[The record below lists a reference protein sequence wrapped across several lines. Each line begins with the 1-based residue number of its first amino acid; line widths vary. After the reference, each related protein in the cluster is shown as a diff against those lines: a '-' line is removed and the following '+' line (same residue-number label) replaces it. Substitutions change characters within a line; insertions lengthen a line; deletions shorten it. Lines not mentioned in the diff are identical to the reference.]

1 MQKLVEECQINK
13 KVSPHNLR
21 HSFAT
26 HLVECGL
33 NLRAIQDI
41 LGHMR
46 PETTA
51 IYTRLTETTA
61 LNTHK
66 IINTLIDALNINK
79 GKTE

>member
-1 MQKLVEECQINK
+1 MQKLVAECQINK

-26 HLVECGL
+26 RLVECGL
-33 NLRAIQDI
+33 NLRAIQNL

-51 IYTRLTETTA
+51 IYTRLTETRT

-66 IINTLIDALNINK
+66 VINTLIDELNLSK
-79 GKTE
+79 GET